1 MDYALFCSV
10 LKNLLH
16 VNVDTDVLNDAYLIQ
31 FEEKYCYHP
40 ALQPMFRAEVMKPLF
55 RQIEPAVLYEF
66 RDRLGICSLFF
77 LLNGVPVSLGPF
89 VRREFDLEH
98 TRRVM
103 LSVGLPGS
111 YAESIRL
118 YYSNFPLCGM
128 SRAIDAVTACIQ
140 AFCSEAPVYT
150 LARIDDYPET
160 KRLPKQNYEENLDY
174 SSIYRR
180 YELENQFLRAIEKG
194 DAENVLIAYE
204 RMASAGLRDKRYV
217 SAVYQDVN
225 VSLAIIRALARKAA
239 ENGGASVVEV
249 NEITQHAVQ
258 RMQAETSVQKK
269 IQISKNM
276 LVALAE
282 AVDRAHSRLGSY
294 SAPVRKAADTLR
306 HNFSQNL
313 SLEQL
318 ADHVGMS
325 PSHLS
330 RTFTKEVGMSISQ
343 YVAALRCEEAASML
357 RDSDAPISEISAY
370 VGYLDNNY
378 FVKVFKK
385 QYGVTPSDYRAGK
398 TGKEA

>member
-31 FEEKYCYHP
+31 YEEKYCYHP

-55 RQIEPAVLYEF
+55 HQIEPAVLYEF
-66 RDRLGICSLFF
+66 RDRLGICLLFF
-77 LLNGVPVSLGPF
+77 RLNGVPIALGPF
-89 VRREFDLEH
+89 VRREFDLERM
-98 TRRVM
+98 RRVM
-103 LSVGLPGS
+103 LSAGLPGS

-128 SRAIDAVTACIQ
+128 SRAIDAVLACVQ
-140 AFCSEAPVYT
+140 AFCPDAPVYT

-160 KRLPKQNYEENLDY
+160 KKLPKQNYDENFDY

-180 YELENQFLRAIEKG
+180 YELENQFLRTIEKG

-239 ENGGASVVEV
+239 ENGGASVVDV
-249 NEITQHAVQ
+249 NEITQRAVQ
-258 RMQAETSVQKK
+258 RMQAETSVQRK
-269 IQISKNM
+269 IQISQNM

-282 AVDRAHSRLGSY
+282 AVDRARSRLGSY
-294 SAPVRKAADTLR
+294 SATVRKAADTLR
-306 HNFSQNL
+306 HNYSQSL

-318 ADHVGMS
+318 AAHVGLS

-330 RTFTKEVGMSISQ
+330 RSFSI
-343 YVAALRCEEAASML
+343 
-357 RDSDAPISEISAY
+357 
-370 VGYLDNNY
+370 DNKNFLKNIY
-378 FVKVFKK
+378 
-385 QYGVTPSDYRAGK
+385 
-398 TGKEA
+398 

>member
-31 FEEKYCYHP
+31 YEEKYCYHP

-55 RQIEPAVLYEF
+55 HQIEPAVLYEF

-77 LLNGVPVSLGPF
+77 LLNGVPIALGPF
-89 VRREFDLEH
+89 VRREFDLER

-103 LSVGLPGS
+103 LSAGLPAS

-128 SRAIDAVTACIQ
+128 TRAIDAVTACIQ
-140 AFCSEAPVYT
+140 AFCPDAPVYT

-160 KRLPKQNYEENLDY
+160 KKLPKQNYDENLDY

-180 YELENQFLRAIEKG
+180 YELENQFLRTIEKG

-249 NEITQHAVQ
+249 NEITQSAVQ
-258 RMQAETSVQKK
+258 RMQAETSVQRK

-276 LVALAE
+276 LVSLAE
-282 AVDRAHSRLGSY
+282 AVDRARSRLGSY

-357 RDSDAPISEISAY
+357 RDSDTPISEISAY

-385 QYGVTPSDYRAGK
+385 QYGVTPSDYRAGN

>member
-31 FEEKYCYHP
+31 YEEKYCYHP

-55 RQIEPAVLYEF
+55 HQIEPAVLYEF

-77 LLNGVPVSLGPF
+77 LLNGVPIALGPF
-89 VRREFDLEH
+89 VRREFDLER

-103 LSVGLPGS
+103 LSAGLPGS

-128 SRAIDAVTACIQ
+128 SRAIDAVLACVQ
-140 AFCSEAPVYT
+140 AFCPDAPVYT

-160 KRLPKQNYEENLDY
+160 KKLPKQNYDENLDY

-180 YELENQFLRAIEKG
+180 YELENQFLRTIEKG
-194 DAENVLIAYE
+194 DAENVLIAYQ

-249 NEITQHAVQ
+249 NEITQRAVQ
-258 RMQAETSVQKK
+258 RMQAETSVQRK
-269 IQISKNM
+269 IQISQNM

-282 AVDRAHSRLGSY
+282 AVDRARSRLGSY

-330 RTFTKEVGMSISQ
+330 RTFTKEVGMSVSQ

-357 RDSDAPISEISAY
+357 RSGDTPISEISAY

-385 QYGVTPSDYRAGK
+385 QYGVTPSDYRAGN